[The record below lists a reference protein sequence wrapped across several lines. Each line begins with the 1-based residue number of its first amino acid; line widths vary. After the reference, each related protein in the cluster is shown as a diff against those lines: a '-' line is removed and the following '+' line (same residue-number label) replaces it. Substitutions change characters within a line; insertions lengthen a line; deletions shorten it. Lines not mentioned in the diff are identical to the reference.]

1 MKKTLVLSLMATI
14 LLTACKKDKE
24 ISLKGKW
31 TIDNAVGKEY
41 VNGALTTTTTEPGA
55 GATMDFQD
63 NGNVVITSPGFPPE
77 SFSYSIKPDSKVEFD
92 GDVYEVRN
100 LAAST
105 VTLFIRIDFSPGE
118 YDEIY
123 INLKR

>member
-1 MKKTLVLSLMATI
+1 MALI
-14 LLTACKKDKE
+14 LLTACKKDKEE

-41 VNGALTTTTTEPGA
+41 VNGTLTGTTTEPGD
-55 GATMDFQD
+55 GTTMDFQN

-77 SFSYSIKPDSKVEFD
+77 SYPYTIKPDSKVEFD
-92 GDVYEVRN
+92 GDTYEVRN
-100 LAAST
+100 LAVST
-105 VTLFIRIDFSPGE
+105 VTLFIRLDFSPGD
-118 YDEIY
+118 YDEIF